1 MSQKPPI
8 SFGFEPK
15 TQRLDIADISPL
27 HVVSAG
33 MKQSPKYQQILASI
47 RIEGLVEPPVV
58 ARDKDDKGK
67 FLLLDGHL
75 RLEALREVG
84 QQSVACLIALDD
96 EAYTYNK
103 RISRIA
109 IIQEH
114 LMILK
119 AIDKGVPEATLAKTL
134 NVDIAQIRMKKRLL
148 KGICTEVAEL
158 LKDRLVPMTTFSE
171 LRKMKPMRQI
181 EAVELMIAMNKFS
194 VNYARSLV
202 GATPAP
208 QLVDQSGPKKINGLS
223 DAQVT
228 KMEEESASLD
238 REFKLIEESYGADNL
253 DLVVATGYVGRLLD
267 NARVVRFL
275 AQHHAE
281 LLAEFQRISEPTLT
295 SV

>member
-1 MSQKPPI
+1 MSQKLPI
-8 SFGFEPK
+8 SYRFEPQ
-15 TQRLDIADISPL
+15 TQRLDLLDISPL
-27 HVVSAG
+27 HAVTAST
-33 MKQSPKYQQILASI
+33 KKSPKYQQIVASI
-47 RIEGLVEPPVV
+47 RAEGLVEPPVV
-58 ARDKDDKGK
+58 AREKDDRSK
-67 FLLLDGHL
+67 FLLVDGHL
-75 RLEALREVG
+75 RLEALRELG
-84 QQSVACLIALDD
+84 HQSVVCLIALDD

-119 AIDKGVPEATLAKTL
+119 AAEKGVPEATLAKTL

-194 VNYARSLV
+194 VNYAKSLV
-202 GATPAP
+202 GATPYS
-208 QLVDQSGPKKINGLS
+208 QLIDQSGPKKINGLS
-223 DAQVT
+223 DAQIA

-281 LLAEFQRISEPTLT
+281 LLAEFQRISEPALAP
-295 SV
+295 V